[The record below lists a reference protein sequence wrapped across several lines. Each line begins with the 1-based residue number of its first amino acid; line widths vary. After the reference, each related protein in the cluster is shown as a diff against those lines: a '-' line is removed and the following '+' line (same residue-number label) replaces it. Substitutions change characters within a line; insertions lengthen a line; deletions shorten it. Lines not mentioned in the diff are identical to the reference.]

1 MLEELY
7 KYAVDSGITARAGFK
22 EKSVAYYIDFDVNG
36 NFIGFDTV
44 EKGKKTICPDM
55 GSAAQGGLKSNII
68 AEKAEIV
75 LNLPDSAGNFPRQTK
90 HDFYMSAM
98 REIAQFSPAFAKAV
112 NSLENKREEI
122 ISELLSKKIKPD
134 KCISIKFDGD
144 PLEQNPCYFDW
155 WDEFRARQNDASKS
169 SKAKKEQSG
178 KVRCFITGELT
189 EPVRTAPK
197 FSGLVS
203 VGGHTSGDTIVGF
216 DKDAYCSYGFSQ
228 AANAAVSEEG
238 ITAVNA
244 ALNRLLSGAESFDA
258 VKGKNKDNKKSNILA
273 GAKNIHWFSKPV
285 KADIFDVL
293 DFDFG
298 FGDGEDEPNDADETE
313 TDEAYVRG
321 LFDCI
326 FNGECPEEPKN
337 RYYMMS
343 LSGVNGR
350 VMVRSYE
357 EGTYGELFN
366 SLRQWCIDLSLY
378 GAFVPKI
385 PTIYN
390 RLMNTV
396 KDKNLEAY
404 WKRMGA
410 ELGGLSPKIIYAI
423 THNSQLP
430 DAAAVKAMS
439 YIRHDMYNV
448 SNDETRKRKN
458 IDRVSCQILKVWL
471 NRKYRSQHKEELL
484 IMENLNP
491 ESPSVAYQFGRMIAV
506 YAAIQNQAL
515 GDVNAGVVERYFTSA
530 CTSPALVFGKL
541 AMLSQHHLSKLG
553 QEQKGSAVY
562 YSNMLSDIASKI
574 GNTLPK
580 TFTLEEQS
588 EFALGYYA
596 QNAEIY
602 KKKNVTEE

>member
-22 EKSVAYYIDFDVNG
+22 EKSVAYYIDFDVDG

-44 EKGKKTICPDM
+44 EKGKKTMCPDM
-55 GSAAQGGLKSNII
+55 GSAAQSGLKSNII
-68 AEKAEIV
+68 AEKAEII

-98 REIAQFSPAFAKAV
+98 REIAEFSPAFAKAA
-112 NSLENKREEI
+112 NSLESRRDEI

-228 AANAAVSEEG
+228 AANAAVSEDG

-244 ALNRLLSGAESFDA
+244 ALNRLLSESKSVDA

-293 DFDFG
+293 DFNFG
-298 FGDGEDEPNDADETE
+298 FDDGEDEPNDADETE

-350 VMVRSYE
+350 VMVRSYD
-357 EGTYGELFN
+357 EGTYGELFSN
-366 SLRQWCIDLSLY
+366 LKQWYEDLSLY
-378 GAFVPKI
+378 GKRYPKMWS
-385 PTIYN
+385 IYS
-390 RLMNTV
+390 RLVSYSTSGGKFSERIN
-396 KDKNLEAY
+396 K
-404 WKRMGA
+404 
-410 ELGGLSPKIIYAI
+410 ELSGISPRIIYAI

-439 YIRHDMYNV
+439 YIRHDMYNA
-448 SNDETRKRKN
+448 SNDENRRRKN

-491 ESPSVAYQFGRMIAV
+491 ESPSAAYQLGRMIAV
-506 YAAIQNQAL
+506 YAAIQNKAL